1 MIVKNKLL
9 ILSVLFLSGC
19 SILKSEPVEKIVTKE
34 VFIEKLPLN
43 LDDPEPFVWRN
54 LEFMVITP
62 ENYEEKIN
70 ELKKSGKSTAIVAL
84 DMQSYEVL
92 SLNMAEIMKYMEQQK
107 FILLQYR
114 EYYETKGDE
123 NTSLKEKN

>member
-9 ILSVLFLSGC
+9 ILSILFLSGC
-19 SILKSEPVEKIVTKE
+19 SILRGDPVEKIVTKE

-43 LDDPEPFVWRN
+43 LDDPEPFVWKN
-54 LEFMVITP
+54 LKFIVITP
-62 ENYEEKIN
+62 ENYEEKID
-70 ELKKSGKSTAIVAL
+70 ELRNSGKSTAIVAL

-114 EYYETKGDE
+114 EYYETKSDG
-123 NTSLKEKN
+123 NTDLEEKN